1 MEAEEIAVDWLH
13 WAGFEDARRLGQSL
27 PEGISGHGVRAQA
40 AFDPLP
46 MTRGDL
52 EALSDWAY
60 RHDAIAISFTFAGW
74 TSDAYELAVQRH
86 IPLIRF
92 TFAGNV
98 EPNNAAAHRLNELRQ
113 ISVRSTSRRKST

>member
-13 WAGFEDARRLGQSL
+13 WSGFEDARRLGRAL

-46 MTRGDL
+46 MTRTDL
-52 EALSDWAY
+52 EALSDWADQ
-60 RHDAIAISFTFAGW
+60 HDAIAVSFTFAGW
-74 TSDAYELAVQRH
+74 TSDAYELAARRG

-98 EPNNAAAHRLNELRQ
+98 EPNNAAAQRPNELRQ
-113 ISVRSTSRRKST
+113 ISDRSTFRRKST